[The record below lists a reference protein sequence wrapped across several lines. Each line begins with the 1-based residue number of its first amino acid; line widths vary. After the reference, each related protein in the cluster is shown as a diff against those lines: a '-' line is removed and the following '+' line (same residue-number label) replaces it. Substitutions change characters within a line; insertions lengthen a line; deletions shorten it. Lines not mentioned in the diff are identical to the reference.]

1 MDSPSPTATSTVAA
15 LNSRRSLDPGTARAE
30 TCGHAETLSYSD
42 GVSTDPVIAECR
54 AVLERN
60 SKSFALAARLL
71 APAQRDYAAVVY
83 AWCRH
88 VDDTVDE
95 APAGTHV
102 AALASLQ
109 EELARIAAGER
120 SGNVIEDAFMQVKGQ
135 LRIPMLYAEEL
146 VAGMAMDVEGRRY
159 ETRDELLLY
168 CHRVAGV
175 VGLLMC
181 HVFGVRE
188 EAALVHAV
196 HLGWGMQL
204 TNICRDVAEDWS
216 MGRLYLPAARL
227 RAHGFEHDAQPSG
240 PLPRH
245 YAFAAVVEEM
255 LADADKLYR
264 SGDLGLRSLPPRSAL
279 AVDVARRVYSAIG
292 ERLVARN
299 YDVYQGR
306 AFVSKPR
313 KLVQVGRAL
322 VARVRET
329 PSRTLSHV
337 ISGERF
343 AAPSG
348 SVTFEAALAAF
359 PE

>member
-1 MDSPSPTATSTVAA
+1 MNP
-15 LNSRRSLDPGTARAE
+15 
-30 TCGHAETLSYSD
+30 
-42 GVSTDPVIAECR
+42 DPVIAECR
-54 AVLERN
+54 AVLEEN

-71 APAQRDYAAVVY
+71 APAQRDHAAVVY

-95 APAGTHV
+95 APAGTHA
-102 AALASLQ
+102 AALASLE
-109 EELARIAAGER
+109 EELGRIASGER
-120 SGNVIEDAFMQVKGQ
+120 SGNIIEDAFMQVKNE

-159 ETRDELLLY
+159 ETRDDLLLY

-216 MGRLYLPAARL
+216 MGRLYLPADRL
-227 RAHGFEHDAQPSG
+227 RAHGFVHEAQPAG

-245 YAFAAVVEEM
+245 PAFAAVVQEM
-255 LADADKLYR
+255 LNDADLLYR

-292 ERLVARN
+292 DRLVARG
-299 YDVYQGR
+299 YSVYQGR
-306 AFVSKPR
+306 AFVSTPR
-313 KLVQVGRAL
+313 KLTHVAGAL
-322 VARVRET
+322 VARAVEA
-329 PSRTLSHV
+329 PSRAFSRV
-337 ISGERF
+337 VSGEGF
-343 AAPSG
+343 DAPRG
-348 SVTFEAALAAF
+348 SVTFETSLAAF
-359 PE
+359 PVV